1 MRAAPVRGPPAVR
14 AAPERPP
21 VGPVLRAAALLVP
34 PLGQR
39 AQVVVGRAPGVTFV
53 RARSL
58 SGVKRGDATLCS
70 LLP

>member
-1 MRAAPVRGPPAVR
+1 MRAASVRGTPAVL
-14 AAPERPP
+14 AAPEWPP
-21 VGPVLRAAALLVP
+21 VGTVLRAAALLVP

-39 AQVVVGRAPGVTFV
+39 AHVVVGRAPGVTFV

-58 SGVKRGDATLCS
+58 SRVKRGDATLCS